1 MGMDL
6 GAIVGFDDTS
16 GVNPLLGEATDET
29 TAYAQLAKAEDAEQ
43 AKQKESG
50 SSLLGNLKQGLSG
63 AGKSAG
69 KAAGG
74 LSL

>member
-29 TAYAQLAKAEDAEQ
+29 TAYAQLAKAAFP
-43 AKQKESG
+43 
-50 SSLLGNLKQGLSG
+50 
-63 AGKSAG
+63 
-69 KAAGG
+69 
-74 LSL
+74 